1 MGLTMQIVHFY
12 AGDTLEMKKVH
23 PCGANRF
30 EVLRVGAE
38 VRVRCLGCGRDMV
51 LDRLKLEKNIRRVH
65 SHKAPSDESP
75 SHGS

>member
-1 MGLTMQIVHFY
+1 MQIVRFY

-65 SHKAPSDESP
+65 SHKALSDEPP